1 MRPIWTGAIG
11 FGLVNIPV
19 KLYSATESS
28 TLDLDMLDKKDHAN
42 ISFKRVNASTGREV
56 AWENIVKGYRM
67 PNDRYVVL
75 DPKDFER
82 ASAEKTKT
90 IAIEEFVDEGEIE
103 SMFYETPYYLEPEKS
118 GVRAYAL
125 LREALL
131 KSGKV
136 GIATFVLRSKE
147 ALAVLRAN
155 EKVIVL
161 NRLRFEEEIRDPA
174 ELRLPP
180 KTEVKPGEL
189 KMALSLIN
197 QLSGKFDVSRY
208 HDTYSEAL
216 LKFIKAK
223 AKGVKMKEPKMKVVH
238 TKTKDLMDQL
248 KASLSPS
255 KPKSKAAAKKAAPK
269 KAARKKTSHKKA
281 A

>member
-28 TLDLDMLDKKDHAN
+28 TLDLDMLDKKDHSN
-42 ISFKRVNASTGREV
+42 ILFKRVNASTGREV
-56 AWENIVKGYRM
+56 AWENIVKGYKI

-75 DPKDFER
+75 DKKDFER
-82 ASAEKTKT
+82 ANAEKTKT
-90 IAIEEFVDEGEIE
+90 ISIDEFVDEAEIE

-131 KSGKV
+131 KSKKV
-136 GIATFVLRSKE
+136 GIATFVLRNKE

-155 EKVIVL
+155 SKVIVL
-161 NRLRFEEEIRDPA
+161 NRMRFEEEIRDPA
-174 ELRLPP
+174 DLHLPA
-180 KTEVKPGEL
+180 KTEVKAAEL

-197 QLSGKFDVSRY
+197 QLTGKFDVSRY
-208 HDTYSEAL
+208 HDTYTQSL

-223 AKGVKMKEPKMKVVH
+223 AKGVKVKEPKMKVVH
-238 TKTKDLMDQL
+238 SKAKDLMDQL
-248 KASLSPS
+248 KESLGPV
-255 KPKSKAAAKKAAPK
+255 KRKKAAPK
-269 KAARKKTSHKKA
+269 KGTYKKA
-281 A
+281 S